1 MRLSETDKNEDMTMT
16 TTAFTTRT
24 LIVTRELDN
33 ATADDI
39 QICDTYAEAENMQL
53 ALNAEDA
60 YTIDATAAV
69 KPILRLAA
77 EYLRDV
83 IRRQS
88 QPHASIIVQ
97 YADEHLDRV
106 ESLINA

>member
-1 MRLSETDKNEDMTMT
+1 MSN
-16 TTAFTTRT
+16 FTTQT

-39 QICDTYAEAENMQL
+39 QIAESHAEAENMQL
-53 ALNAEDA
+53 ALNSEDA
-60 YTIDATAAV
+60 FTIDATDAV

-83 IRRQS
+83 VKRQS
-88 QPHASIIVQ
+88 QPHASTIVEH
-97 YADEHLDRV
+97 ADEHLARV
-106 ESLINA
+106 ESLLNA

>member
-1 MRLSETDKNEDMTMT
+1 MT

-39 QICDTYAEAENMQL
+39 QIAETYPETENMQL
-53 ALNAEDA
+53 AIGSDDSFVV
-60 YTIDATAAV
+60 DATDAT

-83 IRRQS
+83 VSRQS
-88 QPHASIIVQ
+88 QPNASIIVQ